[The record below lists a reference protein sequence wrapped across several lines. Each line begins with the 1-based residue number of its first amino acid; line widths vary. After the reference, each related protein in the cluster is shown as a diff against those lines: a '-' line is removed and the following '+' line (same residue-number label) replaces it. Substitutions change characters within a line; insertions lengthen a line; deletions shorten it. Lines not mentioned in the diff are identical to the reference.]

1 MSYLLTAYLR
11 NIYTTLWSVK
21 TVYFKL
27 KEKQMKKIFAILAL
41 ALGST
46 AFAADYIS
54 VDVDNVL
61 GRDGAGDSTAQYIRA
76 GKEIG
81 GIQFGLQG
89 RTATMKDNSGMLSSV
104 EVTAAK
110 NSISVLGVT
119 PFVGVGHDNG
129 FNGGTPYNYGLV
141 GATTGFKAGP
151 GFLLLGAKTRV
162 GTTAAAETKQTV
174 AFTTYS
180 IPVANKVSLN
190 LNASRSY
197 QDIRENAY
205 GLGLGFSF

>member
-1 MSYLLTAYLR
+1 
-11 NIYTTLWSVK
+11 
-21 TVYFKL
+21 
-27 KEKQMKKIFAILAL
+27 MKKIFAILAL
-41 ALGST
+41 AVSGT
-46 AFAADYIS
+46 AFAADYVS
-54 VDVDNVL
+54 VDVENVL

-110 NSISVLGVT
+110 NSVSVLGIT

-141 GATTGFKAGP
+141 GATTGAKVGP
-151 GFLLLGAKTRV
+151 GFALLGVKTRV
-162 GTTAAAETKQTV
+162 GTTAAVETKQTV
-174 AFTTYS
+174 AFATYS
-180 IPVANKVSLN
+180 IPVVKGVALN

>member
-1 MSYLLTAYLR
+1 
-11 NIYTTLWSVK
+11 
-21 TVYFKL
+21 
-27 KEKQMKKIFAILAL
+27 MKKILAILAL
-41 ALGST
+41 AATTS
-46 AFAADYIS
+46 AFAVDYVS

-89 RTATMKDNSGMLSSV
+89 RTATLKDNSGMLSSV

-110 NSISVLGVT
+110 NSINVGGVT

-141 GATTGFKAGP
+141 GATYGRPIGP

-162 GTTAAAETKQTV
+162 GTTAATETKQSV

-180 IPVANKVSLN
+180 IPVAKGVSLN

-197 QDIRENAY
+197 QDIKENAY